1 MSLPKWDLMKSPN
14 KMDVKKTIEIL
25 DECVDWILNEV
36 ENPTFD
42 HNSVKDVRDGYWD
55 FRIDNRKSWLR
66 IAGKLINRYYGY
78 DYIAKNFPGVVEWS
92 LKWESGLGDSEYYM
106 CYLTLNKVKDKLQ
119 VVKVTR

>member
-14 KMDVKKTIEIL
+14 KMDIKKTIDIL
-25 DECVDWILNEV
+25 KECIDWILNEI
-36 ENPTFD
+36 ENPTFN
-42 HNSVKDVRDGYWD
+42 HTSVKDVRDGYWD
-55 FRIDNRKSWLR
+55 LGIYNRKSWLR

-106 CYLTLNKVKDKLQ
+106 CYLTLNKVGDKLQ

>member
-1 MSLPKWDLMKSPN
+1 MPLPKWDLMKSPN

-25 DECVDWILNEV
+25 DECVDWIINEV

-78 DYIAKNFPGVVEWS
+78 DYIAENFPGVVEWS
-92 LKWESGLGDSEYYM
+92 PKWDSGLADSQYRM
-106 CYLTLNKVKDKLQ
+106 CYLTLNKIKDKLQ